1 MKCPFCKKLQKTRVV
16 DSRTIKDGRSVRRRR
31 ECLKCKE
38 RFTTYEEL
46 ELLRL
51 TVIKRDGTKEE
62 YDRYKVE
69 NGLRKALEKRPVTT
83 CVMLMMLLLSDLQVY
98 IKRLDLRTVSAK

>member
-1 MKCPFCKKLQKTRVV
+1 MKCPFCKKPQQTRVV
-16 DSRTIKDGRSVRRRR
+16 DSRTIKEGRSVRRRR

-51 TVIKRDGTKEE
+51 TVIKRDGTREE
-62 YDRYKVE
+62 YNREKVE
-69 NGLRKALEKRPVTT
+69 SGLRRALKKHETLIVKTT
-83 CVMLMMLLLSDLQVY
+83 VRHEGCY
-98 IKRLDLRTVSAK
+98 